1 MAETAQKVASNKAAQ
16 NGEEKVP
23 RKVAFEYSGDRFVI
37 PSDMDL
43 TEAIAALTRQ
53 QQEEAVVVNV
63 MEPVMAFPLD
73 GAAALMKVLQKRYG
87 WQNLMPDHHWWGST
101 PPTMI
106 SVEIAP
112 GQRVQVPWGNMSVP
126 KVDGKLMTG
135 WTLNENTPI
144 FQLGGS
150 VKRMHERL
158 VAEIAA
164 AVRQEVLHNSIYRGQ
179 AIKINY
185 RDAGGNRKDFDP
197 AFAPKFIDL
206 AEVGD
211 EAIFSTKIEK
221 QLEINLYNPV
231 RHTDMC
237 RQNGISLKRGVI
249 LAGPFGTGKT
259 LTAYQLAKVCVLN
272 GWTFLYLSDCRDLD
286 LAINLAKMYRPCVV
300 FAEDIDRAVT
310 GARDEGMDKL
320 LNVVDGIES
329 KAKDQGL
336 MVVLTTNNINAIN
349 TAFIRP
355 GRMDAIIEIMPPDAQ
370 ACVRIVRKYAT
381 EGGCVMTG
389 SDADVVE
396 AIKVLVGANAAF
408 FRVVVEMAKLS
419 AISQAVP
426 TQPVVISPADLK
438 VAADS
443 MLMHARLLNP
453 RHGEVPLH
461 ELPPDV
467 VHDPLNF
474 ALSVLMRLFVEEFF
488 DMLETPQKLTAILT
502 NKEIMAPRKPAAGT
516 QN

>member
-237 RQNGISLKRGVI
+237 RQNGISLK
-249 LAGPFGTGKT
+249 
-259 LTAYQLAKVCVLN
+259 
-272 GWTFLYLSDCRDLD
+272 
-286 LAINLAKMYRPCVV
+286 
-300 FAEDIDRAVT
+300 
-310 GARDEGMDKL
+310 L